1 MKWHTT
7 ILSLIF
13 IFMMASEGKSMYN
26 DRELADLLPG
36 NTGSVTVQSE
46 NVYTT
51 AEELYDYIN
60 GGAEL
65 YLNYGFKKLARRI
78 YTFEEDNEIKAEI
91 FDMSLPKNAFGV
103 FSYSKDTSNMD
114 IGQGAQYIGGSLIFW
129 QDHYFVS
136 IFAQNETGKTKE
148 EMLKMG
154 RKISDAIGTT
164 GELPGIFQTLPERS
178 LVKGSTF
185 YFHHHAWQNRYRYIS
200 NDNIF
205 NIDDDVDALLNQ
217 YGDKE
222 NRYYLLVVEYPDK
235 KKARKALKKGR
246 KNFSKILKRE
256 RIAQDEDGLWM
267 GCDVQDQLLIFAV
280 DAPSRGKA
288 EYLLDQ
294 TAENHSNVK

>member
-1 MKWHTT
+1 MKRHTT
-7 ILSLIF
+7 ISF
-13 IFMMASEGKSMYN
+13 IIILFMVASKGYTMHK
-26 DRELADLLPG
+26 DKELTALLPG
-36 NTGSVTVQSE
+36 NTGSITVESE

-51 AEELYDYIN
+51 PEELYDYIN

-65 YLNYGFKKLARRI
+65 YLNYGFRKLARRI

-91 FDMSLPKNAFGV
+91 FDMTQPKEAYGV
-103 FSYSKDTSNMD
+103 FSYSKDTANTD

-136 IFAQNETGKTKE
+136 IFAQNETDKTKE

-164 GELPGIFQTLPERS
+164 GELPGFFQTIPERS

-185 YFHHHAWQNRYRYIS
+185 YFHHHAWQNKYRYIS
-200 NDNIF
+200 NENIF
-205 NIDDDVDALLNQ
+205 NIDHNVDALLAQ
-217 YGDKE
+217 YGAPQQ
-222 NRYYLLVVEYPDK
+222 RYYLLIVEYPGR

-246 KNFSKILKRE
+246 KYFTDALKGE
-256 RIAQDEDGLWM
+256 RIGQDEDGRWM
-267 GCDVQDQLLIFAV
+267 GCDVQDELLIFAV
-280 DAPSRGKA
+280 DVPSREKA

-294 TAENHSNVK
+294 TAENYVHVK